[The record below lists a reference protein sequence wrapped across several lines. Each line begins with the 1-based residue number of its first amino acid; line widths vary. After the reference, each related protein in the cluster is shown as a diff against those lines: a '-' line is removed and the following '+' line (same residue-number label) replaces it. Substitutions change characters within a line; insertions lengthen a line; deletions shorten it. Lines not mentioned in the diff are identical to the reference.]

1 VRTALPPRLQLTH
14 LTRVRYDIATGVV
27 RDEQRLREYED
38 AQRAREESQ
47 AKGSLTSRARMEDER
62 EQLWVKKD
70 ERSCGRVDDR
80 RFKTVT
86 DRGYDI
92 VNGLSYDKNGTRP
105 PPPRT
110 RAKPNVWDYHERAVA
125 AAAAAAPE
133 RAQQQAN
140 GNRSNVTSAM
150 SLSNDSRQQQQQQQH
165 DAGQSRSES
174 RTERPQLPQL
184 QLPIQQVTHVSQA
197 TPVAAAAASL
207 SRASV
212 RSTGF

>member
-1 VRTALPPRLQLTH
+1 MK
-14 LTRVRYDIATGVV
+14 
-27 RDEQRLREYED
+27 DEQRLREYED
-38 AQRAREESQ
+38 AQRARDESQ
-47 AKGSLTSRARMEDER
+47 AKGSLTSRARMEEER
-62 EQLWVKKD
+62 EQYWVRKE

-92 VNGLSYDKNGTRP
+92 VNGLSYDKHGTRP

-133 RAQQQAN
+133 RAQPQAS
-140 GNRSNVTSAM
+140 GIRSNVTSAM
-150 SLSNDSRQQQQQQQH
+150 SFSHDAQQQQH
-165 DAGQSRSES
+165 DASQSRSES

-184 QLPIQQVTHVSQA
+184 QLPTQQVTHVSQA
-197 TPVAAAAASL
+197 TPVAAAVASL
-207 SRASV
+207 SKASV

>member
-1 VRTALPPRLQLTH
+1 MK
-14 LTRVRYDIATGVV
+14 
-27 RDEQRLREYED
+27 DEQRLREYEE
-38 AQRAREESQ
+38 AQRARQESQ

-62 EQLWVKKD
+62 EQYWVKKE

-110 RAKPNVWDYHERAVA
+110 RAKPNVWDYHERALA

-133 RAQQQAN
+133 RTQPLAN
-140 GNRSNVTSAM
+140 GSRSNVTSAM
-150 SLSNDSRQQQQQQQH
+150 SLSHDAQQQQH
-165 DAGQSRSES
+165 DASHSRSES

-184 QLPIQQVTHVSQA
+184 QLPQLQLPTQQVTHVSQA
-197 TPVAAAAASL
+197 TPVAAPVASL